1 MCYIKIILWVLS
13 ATSKRSPVR
22 IIRYSLTK
30 LKYYQHPCNGM
41 RVDEGGALEKY
52 TYITDLLVEYFNIAL
67 ETTDGYA

>member
-1 MCYIKIILWVLS
+1 
-13 ATSKRSPVR
+13 
-22 IIRYSLTK
+22 
-30 LKYYQHPCNGM
+30 M